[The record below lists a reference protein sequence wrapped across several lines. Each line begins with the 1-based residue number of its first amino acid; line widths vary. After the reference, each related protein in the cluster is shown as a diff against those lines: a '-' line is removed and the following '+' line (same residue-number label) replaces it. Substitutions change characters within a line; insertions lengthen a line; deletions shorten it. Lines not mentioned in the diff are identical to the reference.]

1 MVLKSFCMQDKG
13 KQRGGF
19 SQPVLSWRNWEER
32 HASKRE
38 VESSSPT
45 VGNFF
50 YFYFS
55 LSSIFLKINFLPES

>member
-1 MVLKSFCMQDKG
+1 MEDKS
-13 KQRGGF
+13 KQRGGS

-50 YFYFS
+50 FLF
-55 LSSIFLKINFLPES
+55 LAKFNFLKNQFFA